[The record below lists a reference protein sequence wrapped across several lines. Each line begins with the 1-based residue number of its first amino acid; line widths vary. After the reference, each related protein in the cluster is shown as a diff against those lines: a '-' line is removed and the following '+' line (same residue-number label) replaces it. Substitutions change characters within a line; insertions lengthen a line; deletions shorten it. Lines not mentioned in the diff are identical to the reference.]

1 MAILSNGYKDSCIL
15 NTRNGNKRDRQA
27 IVYSNKVIT
36 FAYHTIWY
44 VLVMK
49 KVDKN
54 QWFVIGL
61 NVLENDGY
69 SKITIDNLCAL
80 LKITKGAFYHH
91 FKNIDGYVDALM
103 KYWLEV
109 NTFEFIR
116 EVDKLSTPK
125 EQQQKLAD
133 MAAYASIRNES
144 VIRAWGYSNPIVENY
159 VAQAD
164 SIRLEYASKLNEATG
179 LDAKQAMDLA
189 IIQYSMLIGM
199 QQVCSALPAE
209 QFKEL
214 QDMVINKFK
223 EQ

>member
-1 MAILSNGYKDSCIL
+1 
-15 NTRNGNKRDRQA
+15 
-27 IVYSNKVIT
+27 
-36 FAYHTIWY
+36 
-44 VLVMK
+44 MK
-49 KVDKN
+49 KVDRN

-61 NVLENDGY
+61 NVLKNDGY

-133 MAAYASIRNES
+133 MAAYASIQNES
-144 VIRAWGYSNPIVENY
+144 VIRAWGYSSPIVRNY

-164 SIRLEYASKLNEATG
+164 SIRLEYASKLNEAAG
-179 LDAKQAMDLA
+179 LDAKQAMNLA

>member
-1 MAILSNGYKDSCIL
+1 MV
-15 NTRNGNKRDRQA
+15 RD
-27 IVYSNKVIT
+27 KEG
-36 FAYHTIWY
+36 FAR
-44 VLVMK
+44 
-49 KVDKN
+49 
-54 QWFVIGL
+54 
-61 NVLENDGY
+61 
-69 SKITIDNLCAL
+69 ITIDNLCGL
-80 LKITKGAFYHH
+80 LQITKGAFYHH

-103 KYWLEV
+103 RYWLEV

-116 EVDKLSTPK
+116 EVDKLNTPK

-144 VIRAWGYSNPIVENY
+144 VIRAWGYSSPIVRNY

-164 SIRLEYASKLNEATG
+164 NIRLKLNEAIG

-189 IIQYSMLIGM
+189 VIQYSMLIGM
-199 QQVCSALPAE
+199 QQICSALSAE

-223 EQ
+223 KQ

>member
-1 MAILSNGYKDSCIL
+1 M
-15 NTRNGNKRDRQA
+15 
-27 IVYSNKVIT
+27 IT

-49 KVDKN
+49 KVDRN

-116 EVDKLSTPK
+116 EVNKLSTPK

-144 VIRAWGYSNPIVENY
+144 VIRSWGYSNPIVQNY

>member
-1 MAILSNGYKDSCIL
+1 M
-15 NTRNGNKRDRQA
+15 QA

-49 KVDKN
+49 KVDRN

-116 EVDKLSTPK
+116 EVNKLSTPK

-144 VIRAWGYSNPIVENY
+144 VIRSWGYSNPIVQNY